1 MNDDLIRLSDLVPEY
16 VRYHEVSIQEAA
28 YDLHELIENLY
39 RECAVRLGTSM
50 PDNVFW
56 VGGVKSSQRSK
67 KGYELD
73 FGGLRKFFK
82 ALVDS
87 PEAGSPLFNCF
98 CRAEND
104 YTSIPAGVVYLS
116 KSALVEWVMAAGLE
130 PPDFILDGN
139 AEECSGGSEELGGFK
154 GKELVSIRMIV
165 SGLIELIR
173 EVHNAHAEPAL
184 DDKARKRAENI
195 IRSASRLNNSRKN
208 FNPYPDIVS
217 LAEVAGV
224 DMRKP
229 KTLEFYAEG
238 Q

>member
-1 MNDDLIRLSDLVPEY
+1 MNDDQIRLSDLVAEY
-16 VRYHEVSIQEAA
+16 VRHHEVSTQEAA

-39 RECAVRLGTSM
+39 RECAARLGSSM
-50 PDNVFW
+50 PDHVFW
-56 VGGVKSSQRSK
+56 VGEAKSSQRSK

-82 ALVDS
+82 ALIDS
-87 PEAGSPLFNCF
+87 PEGGSPLLNCF

-116 KSALVEWVMAAGLE
+116 KSALVEWVMASGLE
-130 PPDFILDGN
+130 PPDFILGGN
-139 AEECSGGSEELGGFK
+139 TEECLGDSEDPTGFK

-173 EVHNAHAEPAL
+173 EVHNAHTEPAS

-195 IRSASRLNNSRKN
+195 IRCASRLNNPRKN
-208 FNPYPDIVS
+208 YNLYPDIIS

-229 KTLEFYAEG
+229 KTLKWYAED